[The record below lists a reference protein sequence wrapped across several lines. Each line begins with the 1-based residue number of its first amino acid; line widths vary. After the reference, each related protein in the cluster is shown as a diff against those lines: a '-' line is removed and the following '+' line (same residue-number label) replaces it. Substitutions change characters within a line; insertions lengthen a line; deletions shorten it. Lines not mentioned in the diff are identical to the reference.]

1 MPNPVRRTCDK
12 TVVTLMVLLLL
23 MGLVTLFSATYYQKA
38 ATGDALAAV
47 KKQLIGVALGAAAC
61 VTLSRVPYRVFR
73 RPKVTLLLLAASALM
88 LILVIIPGIGVS
100 INGSRRW
107 LNIFGLSMQ
116 PSEFAKYAMV
126 VFMAGALDRRGEA
139 IDRLFTGIIPL
150 LAVPGVMFLLILEQ
164 PNLSTGG
171 SILIC
176 ALVMLF
182 AAGIRRRH
190 IALLGLGG
198 LAVGAFYAWS
208 APYRRERLLSFR
220 DPFAK
225 MSDEGYQLSQS
236 LIALGSGGLFGMG
249 MGQGRQKFA
258 YLPYPESDF
267 IFAIVGEDFGL
278 IGCLTV
284 IALFVLFVLAG
295 LRVSLACRDR
305 FGCLLGAGITS
316 MIGLQAFINM
326 GVVTG
331 MLPTTGLPLPF
342 FSAGGTS
349 VSVMMAAVGVL
360 LSNFAFNTYAMRR
373 RINRGG
379 EEHEIQKAQKSGGSG
394 DGDDGRGGG
403 RAGGAAGAGVQP
415 GVPGAWDSD
424 RRQPKPLQ
432 GGRDR
437 PERRAGGRQSVFH
450 QRRGAEKEHG
460 AKPVYR
466 VPRAR
471 V

>member
-1 MPNPVRRTCDK
+1 MLGRVLPKARRACDK
-12 TVVTLMVLLLL
+12 SVVLIMLILLA
-23 MGLVTLFSATYYQKA
+23 MGLVTLFSATYYPRTTA
-38 ATGDALAAV
+38 GDPLSAV

-61 VTLSRVPYRVFR
+61 VILSRVPYRVLR
-73 RPKVTLLLLAASALM
+73 RPRVMLTLLAVSAVL

-107 LNIFGLSMQ
+107 LNILGMSMQ

-126 VFMAGALDRRGEA
+126 IFMAGMLDRRADLLGK
-139 IDRLFTGIIPL
+139 LFRGVVPL
-150 LAVPGVMFLLILEQ
+150 LIVPGVMFLLILEQ

-182 AAGIRRRH
+182 CAGLKKRH
-190 IALLGLGG
+190 MALLGTGG
-198 LAVGAFYAWS
+198 LILGAFYAWS

-249 MGQGRQKFA
+249 LGQGRQKFA

-278 IGCLTV
+278 IGCAAV
-284 IALFVLFVLAG
+284 IAMFAAFVFAG
-295 LRVSLACRDR
+295 LRIAVTCRDR
-305 FGCLLGAGITS
+305 YGCLLAAGITS
-316 MIGLQAFINM
+316 MIGMQAFINM

-331 MLPTTGLPLPF
+331 ILPTTGLPLPF

-349 VSVMMAAVGVL
+349 VTMIMAAVGIL
-360 LSNFAFNTYAMRR
+360 LNIS
-373 RINRGG
+373 RGNG
-379 EEHEIQKAQKSGGSG
+379 HAIAGGGSG
-394 DGDDGRGGG
+394 GKGT
-403 RAGGAAGAGVQP
+403 
-415 GVPGAWDSD
+415 
-424 RRQPKPLQ
+424 
-432 GGRDR
+432 
-437 PERRAGGRQSVFH
+437 
-450 QRRGAEKEHG
+450 
-460 AKPVYR
+460 
-466 VPRAR
+466 
-471 V
+471 